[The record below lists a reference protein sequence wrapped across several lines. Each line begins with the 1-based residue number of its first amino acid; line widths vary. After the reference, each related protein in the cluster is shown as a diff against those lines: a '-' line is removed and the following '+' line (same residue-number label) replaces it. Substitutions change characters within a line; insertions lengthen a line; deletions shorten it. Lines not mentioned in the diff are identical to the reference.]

1 MAEMY
6 QQTVPAEPSKI
17 NLFED
22 EDFDED
28 LMRLP
33 NGYWLFNKNGKTLML
48 DLGRMHRLIVGE
60 RNAKK
65 KRSNEKHTLLF
76 SLEYHMNETEKNKFR
91 SIKKYLPELGFEMI
105 IANDNV
111 LRIDA
116 VPQGLKETQVMKFL
130 ETLFEILE
138 YRTEDEFLDFYNSQ
152 WNKIQSKSRFDF
164 LYKMDAEQV
173 IKDFTLLGF
182 PEFLPS
188 GKRCFIDIPLEELK
202 NKF

>member
-1 MAEMY
+1 MCIRDRNYNPFLEEKVSAEEKIAMTGMY
-6 QQTVPAEPSKI
+6 EQNNSAEPSKI

-48 DLGRMHRLIVGE
+48 DLGRMHRLMVSE
-60 RNAKK
+60 RNGKK
-65 KRSNEKHTLLF
+65 KRGNEKQTLLF

-91 SIKKYLPELGFEMI
+91 SIKKFLPDLGFDMV

-116 VPQGLKETQVMKFL
+116 VPVSYTH
-130 ETLFEILE
+130 
-138 YRTEDEFLDFYNSQ
+138 LDVYKRQAFSVFH
-152 WNKIQSKSRFDF
+152 SRF
-164 LYKMDAEQV
+164 
-173 IKDFTLLGF
+173 
-182 PEFLPS
+182 
-188 GKRCFIDIPLEELK
+188 FILVPAQNPFQPI
-202 NKF
+202 